1 MSNGSRN
8 DAMDRTGL
16 RQALARYSETSIFA
30 VRKLLSGENPSARS
44 GSFKRAAAEVL
55 GPYRQCYQP
64 VNVPNVE
71 ADRPDVTF
79 YMADFKK
86 KSLSACA
93 ALRVLLATSATAGC
107 AGSAA

>member
-71 ADRPDVTF
+71 ADWPDVTF
-79 YMADFKK
+79 
-86 KSLSACA
+86 LH
-93 ALRVLLATSATAGC
+93 G
-107 AGSAA
+107 

>member
-55 GPYRQCYQP
+55 GPYRQCCQP

-79 YMADFKK
+79 
-86 KSLSACA
+86 LH
-93 ALRVLLATSATAGC
+93 G
-107 AGSAA
+107 

>member
-1 MSNGSRN
+1 MPWIEPACGRPWP
-8 DAMDRTGL
+8 AIV
-16 RQALARYSETSIFA
+16 ETSIFA

-79 YMADFKK
+79 
-86 KSLSACA
+86 LH
-93 ALRVLLATSATAGC
+93 G
-107 AGSAA
+107 